1 MREMLMPT
9 ATIAGMGLDDEVLLI
24 TDGRFSGGTRG
35 GAIGHVSPEAAAGGP
50 IAFVRDGDM
59 IEVDVDERRL
69 ELLVD
74 FKEFDHR
81 REGWRAPAPRVSTG
95 VLGVYSEMVGS
106 ASGGA
111 VVSPDNIDR
120 EGGSER

>member
-1 MREMLMPT
+1 
-9 ATIAGMGLDDEVLLI
+9 
-24 TDGRFSGGTRG
+24 
-35 GAIGHVSPEAAAGGP
+35 
-50 IAFVRDGDM
+50 
-59 IEVDVDERRL
+59 VDVDERRL

-74 FKEFDHR
+74 FKEFDRR

-111 VVSPDNIDR
+111 VVSPENIDR